1 MDRAI
6 LRAALE
12 DSNVRA
18 FLRAI
23 RNGESSQHESAYR
36 LENGGAVLPHHPVEH
51 PSKGLKSPPGKAF
64 GAYQF
69 LASTWA
75 GLVRQYGFENMGPE
89 CQDEAAVA
97 LIIERSGALDAILAG
112 RFDDACRILHP
123 VWTSLP
129 GGSEENRLTAAARR
143 VFLEWGG
150 QLKAPPKFQDI
161 LDAIDKPFDPDPL
174 STENYGDAV
183 TESTIRPIPSADEQ
197 EEHNMAAPLIPIAIA
212 AAQAFLPRLVELIP
226 ALGAAFGSGSEVQK
240 RNVAAASMV
249 ADAVTRTVQ
258 APNLQAAIEELE
270 RNPAKLAEARAAVA
284 DILPTLV
291 EAGGGGIKGARD
303 NAAAQSGDWRKLV
316 FSLPFVGILVFVPT
330 IWAVVAAAVFSAPW
344 LLPLDAQMR
353 GTVIGFVM
361 GTIAGGIIMYV
372 YGASMTKTAPQPSI
386 ER

>member
-1 MDRAI
+1 MDRAV

-12 DSNVRA
+12 DVRVRA
-18 FLRAI
+18 FLRVI
-23 RNGESSQHESAYR
+23 REGESGQTASAYR
-36 LENGGAVLPHHPVEH
+36 MRYGGAGSAPKYFDDLTKHPKIFEQT
-51 PSKGLKSPPGKAF
+51 PDGLRSSAA
-64 GAYQF
+64 GAYQATWTTWIET
-69 LASTWA
+69 ASLW
-75 GLVRQYGFENMGPE
+75 GLPDFSEQS
-89 CQDEAAVA
+89 QDEFAVA
-97 LIIERSGALDAILAG
+97 RVIYRDALEDVKAG
-112 RFDDACRILHP
+112 RFEEACRKCSTE
-123 VWTSLP
+123 WTSLP
-129 GGSEENRLTAAARR
+129 GGAEENAATKRARETWEKW
-143 VFLEWGG
+143 LG
-150 QLKAPPKFQDI
+150 I
-161 LDAIDKPFDPDPL
+161 LDQADPL